1 MKKIAIPFLLA
12 FADFAILGGLFG
24 IFTFLPQFA
33 VRQKSFPDAIKSAT
47 DFISGF
53 VVRII

>member
-1 MKKIAIPFLLA
+1 MKKIAISFFLA
-12 FADFAILGGLFG
+12 FVNFAILDGLFG
-24 IFTFLPQFA
+24 IFISLPQFA
-33 VRQKSFPDAIKSAT
+33 VWQKSFPDAIKSAT